1 MPLPANYGHPPGEEP
16 HRAFR
21 NTCIAFKKSLKNS
34 QSIEE
39 LEQLMQRFIEESKHM
54 DWHQKNTGVYHKDEG
69 EKLANKVF
77 TEFER
82 YASALRIGTDQATP
96 ADVLAALDLMEQY
109 IKSFKVT

>member
-1 MPLPANYGHPPGEEP
+1 MPLPTPYEHPPGEEP

-21 NTCIAFKKSLKNS
+21 NTCIAFKKSLKSSKNAD
-34 QSIEE
+34 E

-54 DWHQKNTGVYHKDEG
+54 DWHHKNTAVYHKDEG
-69 EKLANKVF
+69 DKLANKIF

-82 YASALRIGTDQATP
+82 YISALRMGPDQAEP
-96 ADVLAALDLMEQY
+96 ADVLTALDLMEQY